1 MITTNSGQT
10 VAVYEYDVYGMVESV
25 KNAYGTTITSLS
37 HIGLLNPMR
46 YRGYCYDNET
56 GLYYLISRYYDPTT
70 GRFVNADGLVPKS
83 LVCTALKERDHI
95 IAETPLEQYLI
106 DNCPKGIRSNS
117 SLNSTKNQIAADK
130 LLYSIAY

>member
-10 VAVYEYDVYGMVESV
+10 VAVYEYDAYGRVESV
-25 KNAYGTTITSLS
+25 KNALGSTITDPS

-70 GRFVNADGLVPKS
+70 GRFVNADKP
-83 LVCTALKERDHI
+83 AHI
-95 IAETPLEQYLI
+95 IIKPHT
-106 DNCPKGIRSNS
+106 
-117 SLNSTKNQIAADK
+117 AD
-130 LLYSIAY
+130 